1 MEFFTNDWELVLCEE
16 ATTGKIEFDA
26 VDSATRVSKLQGMEA
41 EQLAGKS
48 DSFVIMAIA
57 THASRSQG
65 VGTEQLAEV

>member
-1 MEFFTNDWELVLCEE
+1 MEFFTSDWELVLCEE
-16 ATTGKIEFDA
+16 ATAGKIEFDV